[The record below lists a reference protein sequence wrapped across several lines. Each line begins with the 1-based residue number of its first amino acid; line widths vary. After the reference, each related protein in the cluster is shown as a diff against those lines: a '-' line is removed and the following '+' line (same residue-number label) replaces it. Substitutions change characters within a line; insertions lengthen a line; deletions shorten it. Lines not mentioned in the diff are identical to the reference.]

1 MKQKCV
7 DGISSSCASMCHDIL
22 ILDKCLKHRHYTVS
36 YHSSKGLNMKLTI
49 AELADATKQRQDF
62 IRQHISRNHLKVQR
76 EGRNVFV
83 DLDEATRWAHERG
96 LSLDLPAHVTIP
108 TSYIQNRTARMT
120 VLTWHPENANAVNLF
135 TLIRHRRREA
145 LGPWAGDTNGTWS
158 SEVVLADYA
167 GDFEEFRLHVIDAP
181 LEQCQRLVNYI
192 LTEGKLEIEGVNIEY
207 ALEQLPRIHWTYR
220 DERYN
225 PDHSI
230 RSPFSNHSAKVE
242 EYWSFMEES
251 KERWLKV
258 AAAAPNPAPLLK
270 GLGISIERLPDR
282 VGNLMI
288 AAAEDTVNCD
298 LSVQDK
304 TLILRVDKAD
314 GSELPPYAYTATV
327 WGTHSGDDVVRR
339 EMAILRRETI
349 VDIQSEVD
357 HIGFAIYENRDGR
370 CIDLMDAYL
379 IMSVS
384 IAMNVESGPTVELND
399 RRRHTIT
406 RLNPSSS
413 RSVLNIEPGKNS
425 AALDK
430 QIRRQVLS
438 RRSFE
443 RDAATRREGNFGRF
457 GPDQFDEAVEFFL
470 GLVRRHTYSDEP
482 IHLADPYFR
491 SIVVGDRERDLYL
504 RIFDATRG
512 RSLQILCS
520 PKTRTEP
527 GKQWWA
533 DYPKILTSHVT
544 VRELVNQRNQ
554 RVCVFHDRYLVAGDK
569 EILIS
574 HSFNGWAEDG
584 VTFVCLPYGVYRAEA
599 EEWWTLDAGLTRDD
613 ILINEVK

>member
-1 MKQKCV
+1 
-7 DGISSSCASMCHDIL
+7 
-22 ILDKCLKHRHYTVS
+22 
-36 YHSSKGLNMKLTI
+36 MKLTI
-49 AELADATKQRQDF
+49 AELADATQQRQDF
-62 IRQHISRNHLKVQR
+62 IRQHINRNHLKVQR
-76 EGRNVFV
+76 EGRNVLV
-83 DLDEATRWAHERG
+83 DLDEATRWARERG
-96 LSLDLPAHVTIP
+96 LSLDLPAHVAIP
-108 TSYIQNRTARMT
+108 TSYMQSRTARMT
-120 VLTWHPENANAVNLF
+120 VLTWHPENANVVNLF
-135 TLIRHRRREA
+135 TLIRHRRRDA
-145 LGPWAGDTNGTWS
+145 LGPWASETDETWS

-167 GDFEEFRLHVIDAP
+167 GDSEELRLHAIDAP
-181 LEQCQRLVNYI
+181 LEQCQRLVNHI
-192 LTEGKLEIEGVNIEY
+192 LTEGRLEIEGVNIEY
-207 ALEQLPRIHWTYR
+207 VLEQLPRVHWTYR

-258 AAAAPNPAPLLK
+258 AEAAAANPAPLLK
-270 GLGISIERLPDR
+270 GLGIPLERLPDR

-288 AAAEDTVNCD
+288 AAAADTVNCE
-298 LSVQDK
+298 LSVRDK
-304 TLILRVDKAD
+304 TLILRVDKED
-314 GSELPPYAYTATV
+314 GSELPPYAYTAAV

-339 EMAILRRETI
+339 EMAIIRRETI

-370 CIDLMDAYL
+370 CIDLMDTYL
-379 IMSVS
+379 MMSIS
-384 IAMNVESGPTVELND
+384 IAMDVESGPTLELND
-399 RRRHTIT
+399 RRRHTTT

-413 RSVLNIEPGKNS
+413 RSMLNIEPGKNG

-438 RRSFE
+438 RKSFE
-443 RDAATRREGNFGRF
+443 REAATRREGNFGRF

-491 SIVVGDRERDLYL
+491 SIGVRDRERDLYL

-512 RSLQILCS
+512 RSLQVLCS

-533 DYPKILTSHVT
+533 DYSKVLTSHVT
-544 VRELVNQRNQ
+544 VRELVNQRA
-554 RVCVFHDRYLVAGDK
+554 RAFHDRYLVAGDK

-574 HSFNGWAEDG
+574 HSFNGWGEDG
-584 VTFVCLPYGVYRAEA
+584 VTFVSLPYGVYRAEA
-599 EEWWTLDAGLTRDD
+599 EKWWSLDTGLSRDG
-613 ILINEVK
+613 ILVSEVK

>member
-1 MKQKCV
+1 
-7 DGISSSCASMCHDIL
+7 
-22 ILDKCLKHRHYTVS
+22 
-36 YHSSKGLNMKLTI
+36 MKLTI
-49 AELADATKQRQDF
+49 AQLADATKQRQDF
-62 IRQHISRNHLKVQR
+62 IRQHINRNHLKVQR
-76 EGRNVFV
+76 EGRNVLV
-83 DLDEATRWAHERG
+83 DLDEATRWARERG
-96 LSLDLPAHVTIP
+96 LSLDLPAHVAIP
-108 TSYIQNRTARMT
+108 TSYMQSRTARMT
-120 VLTWHPENANAVNLF
+120 VLTWHPENANEVNLF
-135 TLIRHRRREA
+135 TLIRHRRRDA
-145 LGPWAGDTNGTWS
+145 LGPWASETDETWS

-167 GDFEEFRLHVIDAP
+167 GDSEEFRLHVIDAP
-181 LEQCQRLVNYI
+181 LEQCQRLVNHI
-192 LTEGKLEIEGVNIEY
+192 LTEGRLEIEGVNIEY
-207 ALEQLPRIHWTYR
+207 VLEQLPRVHWAYR

-258 AAAAPNPAPLLK
+258 AEAAAANPAPLLK
-270 GLGISIERLPDR
+270 GLGIPLERLPDR

-288 AAAEDTVNCD
+288 AAAEDTINCE
-298 LSVQDK
+298 LSVRDK
-304 TLILRVDKAD
+304 TLILRVDKED
-314 GSELPPYAYTATV
+314 GSELSPYEYTAAV

-339 EMAILRRETI
+339 EMAIIRRETI

-370 CIDLMDAYL
+370 CIDLMDTYL
-379 IMSVS
+379 MMSIS
-384 IAMNVESGPTVELND
+384 IAMNVESGPMVELND
-399 RRRHTIT
+399 RRRHTTT

-413 RSVLNIEPGKNS
+413 RSMLNIEPGKNG

-438 RRSFE
+438 RKSFE
-443 RDAATRREGNFGRF
+443 REATTRREGNFGRF

-482 IHLADPYFR
+482 IYLADPYFR
-491 SIVVGDRERDLYL
+491 SSVVGDRERDLYL
-504 RIFDATRG
+504 RVFGATSD
-512 RSLQILCS
+512 RSLQVLCS

-533 DYPKILTSHVT
+533 DYPKVLTSHVT

-554 RVCVFHDRYLVAGDK
+554 RTRAFHDRYLVAGDK

-574 HSFNGWAEDG
+574 HSFNGWGEDG
-584 VTFVCLPYGVYRAEA
+584 VTFVSLPYGVYRAEA
-599 EEWWTLDAGLTRDD
+599 EEWWSLDAGLTRDD
-613 ILINEVK
+613 ILVSEVK

>member
-1 MKQKCV
+1 
-7 DGISSSCASMCHDIL
+7 
-22 ILDKCLKHRHYTVS
+22 
-36 YHSSKGLNMKLTI
+36 MKLTI

-62 IRQHISRNHLKVQR
+62 IRQHINRNHLKVQR
-76 EGRNVFV
+76 EGRNVLV
-83 DLDEATRWAHERG
+83 DLDEATRWARERG
-96 LSLDLPAHVTIP
+96 LSLDLPAHVAIP
-108 TSYIQNRTARMT
+108 TSYMQSRTARMT
-120 VLTWHPENANAVNLF
+120 VLTWHPENANEVNLF
-135 TLIRHRRREA
+135 TLIRHRRRDA
-145 LGPWAGDTNGTWS
+145 LGPWASETDETWS

-167 GDFEEFRLHVIDAP
+167 GDSEEFRLHVIDAP

-192 LTEGKLEIEGVNIEY
+192 LTEGRLEIEGVNIEY
-207 ALEQLPRIHWTYR
+207 VLEQLPRVHWAYR

-258 AAAAPNPAPLLK
+258 AEAAAANPAPLLK
-270 GLGISIERLPDR
+270 GLGIPLERLPDR

-288 AAAEDTVNCD
+288 AAAEDTINCE
-298 LSVQDK
+298 LSVRDK
-304 TLILRVDKAD
+304 TLILRVDKED
-314 GSELPPYAYTATV
+314 GSELSPYEYTAAV

-339 EMAILRRETI
+339 EIAIIRRETI

-357 HIGFAIYENRDGR
+357 HIGFAIYENRNGR
-370 CIDLMDAYL
+370 CIDLMDTYL
-379 IMSVS
+379 MMSVS
-384 IAMNVESGPTVELND
+384 IAMNVESGPTLELND

-406 RLNPSSS
+406 RLNPSNS
-413 RSVLNIEPGKNS
+413 RSMLNIEPGKNS

-443 RDAATRREGNFGRF
+443 REAATRREGNFGRF

-470 GLVRRHTYSDEP
+470 GLVRRHTYADEP

-491 SIVVGDRERDLYL
+491 SIGVGDRERDLYL
-504 RIFDATRG
+504 RIFDATRD
-512 RSLQILCS
+512 RSLQVLCS

-533 DYPKILTSHVT
+533 DYPKVLTSHVT
-544 VRELVNQRNQ
+544 VRELVNQRA
-554 RVCVFHDRYLVAGDK
+554 RAFHDRYLVAGDK

-574 HSFNGWAEDG
+574 HSFNGWGEDG
-584 VTFVCLPYGVYRAEA
+584 VTFVSLPYGVYRAEA
-599 EEWWTLDAGLTRDD
+599 EKWWSLDTGLTRDG
-613 ILINEVK
+613 ILVCEVK